1 MEVNSS
7 IGRIEE
13 FSGRPSTISLR
24 ECKAI
29 FSIVVCELE
38 LKYGINY
45 TKAFAFK
52 QLARY
57 VHYKALDVYEQHS
70 PKILDITQIPNPTY
84 ATTIA
89 TTIATAFQAALQ
101 VAIAHHVTVPN
112 NSDLVPISINLFPEQ
127 LIAATANNPPTI
139 NAPFLLIQ
147 WGNSFEFLS
156 WNFRSRVLKKFYNSP
171 SSFNRKIKFKM
182 LYKRLLKLK
191 EDI

>member
-38 LKYGINY
+38 FKYGINY

-70 PKILDITQIPNPTY
+70 SKILDITQIPNPTY

-112 NSDLVPISINLFPEQ
+112 NSDLVPISINLFPKQ

-171 SSFNRKIKFKM
+171 SSLNRKIKFKM
-182 LYKRLLKLK
+182 FYKRLLKLK